1 MIFIEFSLFIEI
13 SVYYSVR
20 VVIQCI
26 STRGFFMI
34 IYNNTKEGF
43 IDDVRTGVYVD
54 KISDA
59 LIKNMNRHT
68 GLSETRSWM
77 NSLSRMRSVLDDC
90 DIPSDAGI
98 AIEYNIPTTSK
109 RVDFIISGYDDDKKM
124 EAVFIEL
131 KQWDSAERIE
141 GENCVSTYLGG
152 RKRATTHPSYQVW
165 SYTQLLKNN
174 NLNIQKKNI
183 KLQPCAYLHNYRV
196 VSDDD
201 AILDKKFDYFIERA
215 PVFTMTD
222 EIKLTDYIK
231 EHIKYG
237 DKLVTVKNIDE
248 SVLRPSKSLQDCL
261 LSMMMNNREFILIDD
276 QQVIFETIMHDV
288 RLSNE
293 DDRKRV
299 VIVKG
304 GPGTGKSV
312 IGINLL
318 VQSIKEN
325 IYSSYVTKNAA
336 PREVFYKK
344 LIGSNFKSG
353 YIKGLFLGSGSFTA
367 TPNNAYGFLICDE
380 AHRLN
385 ERSGMFKNKG
395 ENQTKEIIHSAKTSV
410 FFIDEKQSVTASD
423 AGSVAEIKK
432 WAKKEGAL
440 VKEVE
445 LLSQFRCGGSDGY
458 LSWIDNTLQI
468 SETANFSLKDIPYDF
483 KVFDD
488 LNEMRAAIY
497 EKNEIDNRSRL
508 VAGYCWEW
516 ISKKNESEYDINIDD
531 FHMQWNLNS
540 KTPFAIDKNSIEQVG
555 CIHTTQGLE
564 FNYVGVIIGDDLR
577 EKDGEVITDFTKRAK
592 SDKSLNGIKTD
603 ARKGNKAALKKCD
616 EIIRNTYRTL
626 MTRGMK
632 GCYIYCTDKNLS
644 EYFKRSI

>member
-1 MIFIEFSLFIEI
+1 
-13 SVYYSVR
+13 
-20 VVIQCI
+20 
-26 STRGFFMI
+26 MI
-34 IYNNTKEGF
+34 IYNNTKDGF
-43 IDDVRTGVYVD
+43 INDVKTGVYVD
-54 KISDA
+54 KISES
-59 LIKNMNRHT
+59 LIKKMNRHT
-68 GLSETRSWM
+68 GMSETRSWM

-109 RVDFIISGYDDDKKM
+109 RVDFIISGYDEDKKM

-131 KQWDSAERIE
+131 KQWESAEKIE
-141 GENCVSTYLGG
+141 GVNCVSTYLGG

-183 KLQPCAYLHNYRV
+183 KLQPCAFLHNYRV
-196 VSDDD
+196 VSDD
-201 AILDKKFDYFIERA
+201 AILDNKFDYFIERA

-261 LSMMMNNREFILIDD
+261 LSMMMKNREFILIDE
-276 QQVIFETIMHDV
+276 QQVIYETIMHDV

-325 IYSSYVTKNAA
+325 IYSSYVTKNSA

-344 LIGSNFKSG
+344 LIGTNFKSG
-353 YIKGLFLGSGSFTA
+353 YIKGLFLGSGSFTT
-367 TPNNAYGFLICDE
+367 TPNNTYGFLICDE

-385 ERSGMFKNKG
+385 EKSGMFKNKG
-395 ENQTKEIIHSAKTSV
+395 ENQTKEIIHSARASV
-410 FFIDEKQSVTASD
+410 FFIDEKQTVTASD
-423 AGSVAEIKK
+423 AGSVSEIKK

-440 VKEVE
+440 IKEVE

-468 SETANFSLKDIPYDF
+468 SETANFNLKDIPYDF

-488 LNEMRAAIY
+488 PNEMRAAVD
-497 EKNEIDNRSRL
+497 EKNKIDNRSRL

-516 ISKKNESEYDINIDD
+516 ISKKDESAFDINIDD

-540 KTPFAIDKNSIEQVG
+540 TTPFAIDKNSIEQVG

-577 EKDGEVITDFTKRAK
+577 EKDGQVITDFTKRAK

-603 ARKGNKAALKKCD
+603 ARKGNEEALKKCD

>member
-1 MIFIEFSLFIEI
+1 
-13 SVYYSVR
+13 
-20 VVIQCI
+20 
-26 STRGFFMI
+26 MI
-34 IYNNTKEGF
+34 IYNNTKDGF
-43 IDDVRTGVYVD
+43 INDVKTGVYVD
-54 KISDA
+54 KISES
-59 LIKNMNRHT
+59 LIKKMNRHT
-68 GLSETRSWM
+68 GMSETRSWM

-109 RVDFIISGYDDDKKM
+109 RVDFIISGYDEDKKM

-131 KQWDSAERIE
+131 KQWESAEKIE
-141 GENCVSTYLGG
+141 GVNCVSTYLGG

-196 VSDDD
+196 ISDD

-261 LSMMMNNREFILIDD
+261 LSMMMKNREFILIDE

-325 IYSSYVTKNAA
+325 IYSSYVTKNSA
-336 PREVFYKK
+336 PRAVFYKK
-344 LIGSNFKSG
+344 LIGTNFKSG
-353 YIKGLFLGSGSFTA
+353 YIKGLFLGSGSFTT
-367 TPNNAYGFLICDE
+367 TPNNTYGFLICDE

-385 ERSGMFKNKG
+385 EKSGMFKNKG
-395 ENQTKEIIHSAKTSV
+395 ENQTKEIIHSARTSV
-410 FFIDEKQSVTASD
+410 FFIDEKQTVTASD
-423 AGSVAEIKK
+423 AGSVSEIKK
-432 WAKKEGAL
+432 WAEKEGAL
-440 VKEVE
+440 IKEVE

-468 SETANFSLKDIPYDF
+468 SETANFNLKDIPYDF

-488 LNEMRAAIY
+488 PNEMRAAVY
-497 EKNEIDNRSRL
+497 EKNKVDNRSRL

-516 ISKKNESEYDINIDD
+516 ISKKDESAFDINIDD

-540 KTPFAIDKNSIEQVG
+540 TTPFAIDKNSIEQVG

-603 ARKGNKAALKKCD
+603 ARKGNEEALKKCD